1 LSHRDIA
8 FPSRSGP
15 SARHDLNGNG
25 MGDLSDLAE
34 RKIRNGMQ
42 IEEMTVMEQW

>member
-1 LSHRDIA
+1 V
-8 FPSRSGP
+8 P
-15 SARHDLNGNG
+15 SARHDRQCNG

-42 IEEMTVMEQW
+42 IEEMMVMEQW